1 PPPPNIPPLK
11 DLVFQ
16 LDKAKDQ
23 EEYNALLQDFNTHYT
38 SLPKHIKEGDW
49 LNAIKNFAQ
58 SEFLDIDSTVNFGQH
73 LEDINPKLSKA
84 IANTVGLALKH
95 KKKD

>member
-1 PPPPNIPPLK
+1 ML
-11 DLVFQ
+11 Q
-16 LDKAKDQ
+16 LDKTKDQ
-23 EEYNALLQDFNTHYT
+23 EEYNGLLQAFNTHYT

-49 LNAIKNFAQ
+49 LNAIKSFAQ

-73 LEDINPKLSKA
+73 LEDMNPKMSKA